1 MRNSPRLS
9 AVAAVF
15 GRGAFLYVAPGF
27 SPASFPP
34 SFRVQQAGFFFPLC
48 SCKAAGL
55 CSETAASPSRS
66 CEEKS
71 LFGFVWNS
79 PLATSSPTTVRSAGL
94 QPGILTFWLNLKLH
108 GLASFWRETRILL
121 QKWGA
126 Q

>member
-15 GRGAFLYVAPGF
+15 GRRAFLHVAPGF

-79 PLATSSPTTVRSAGL
+79 PLATSSPTTVRSRSEEHTSEL
-94 QPGILTFWLNLKLH
+94 QSPMYLVC
-108 GLASFWRETRILL
+108 RLL
-121 QKWGA
+121 LEKKKKK
-126 Q
+126 

>member
-1 MRNSPRLS
+1 MRNPPRLS

-15 GRGAFLYVAPGF
+15 GRRAFLHVAPGF

-55 CSETAASPSRS
+55 HRETAASPSRS

-79 PLATSSPTTVRSAGL
+79 PPPIPLLLRCVAPGFSPAFLLFGL
-94 QPGILTFWLNLKLH
+94 
-108 GLASFWRETRILL
+108 S
-121 QKWGA
+121 
-126 Q
+126 